1 MTRQKGVSLAE
12 LMVAT
17 VILVSCVLLL
27 MGMFSAGAVRTRQAR
42 ACALAS
48 FLAREKME
56 SVLTEDEVT
65 DSEGSCDILVN
76 GKKVFQTGKGK
87 SFGEL
92 ALLYDAPRAATVVAT
107 SDVHSWAVDRVTF
120 KQVMIG
126 TTMRKR
132 EMYEGF
138 LRGVPIFST
147 LTREVRR
154 GVVARTGHQ

>member
-27 MGMFSAGAVRTRQAR
+27 MGMFSAGAVRTRLAR

-65 DSEGSCDILVN
+65 DAEGSCDIP
-76 GKKVFQTGKGK
+76 F
-87 SFGEL
+87 S
-92 ALLYDAPRAATVVAT
+92 AYSYTVT
-107 SDVHSWAVDRVTF
+107 
-120 KQVMIG
+120 
-126 TTMRKR
+126 KR
-132 EMYEGF
+132 ESA
-138 LRGVPIFST
+138 LST
-147 LTREVRR
+147 LLEQIEVTVTAPQSQ
-154 GVVARTGHQ
+154 GGHQVKLVMLRAL